1 MEWQASDPRVCTSTG
16 LTLVKRPRVALWR
29 VFKLAYGPL
38 SPPLREGHP
47 DAKWGR
53 FDVAGLATIY
63 GATHR
68 RGAFVESLAAIAP
81 ASVDLGELFD
91 DVPPGQDSIAQDWE
105 SLHHM
110 PRQGIPAQWRN
121 DRFLSELLLH
131 RDDWYVD
138 VMSSDS
144 ISTLRTHVAQWAP
157 GAISDYQ
164 RMDAAMLA
172 GSDRRATCAVAE
184 WVSNQVLDDGSRP
197 AGVRYTSKH
206 GGDLPCW
213 AVWVDLGGVN
223 THKDV
228 GEIIAAH
235 AREYSRSPIEL
246 SDSDFLWAARSL
258 GLTAH

>member
-1 MEWQASDPRVCTSTG
+1 MCSGDFDAWTRSGEQPENGRFSG
-16 LTLVKRPRVALWR
+16 LEGN
-29 VFKLAYGPL
+29 KLKSL
-38 SPPLREGHP
+38 RLTVENNSPPGRQPLLSGV
-47 DAKWGR
+47 AKICLLFW
-53 FDVAGLATIY
+53 LALP
-63 GATHR
+63 
-68 RGAFVESLAAIAP
+68 LAAQTPENWAWQSQWP
-81 ASVDLGELFD
+81 VRHLTVG
-91 DVPPGQDSIAQDWE
+91 P
-105 SLHHM
+105 
-110 PRQGIPAQWRN
+110 QG
-121 DRFLSELLLH
+121 LL
-131 RDDWYVD
+131 
-138 VMSSDS
+138 
-144 ISTLRTHVAQWAP
+144 
-157 GAISDYQ
+157 
-164 RMDAAMLA
+164 LA